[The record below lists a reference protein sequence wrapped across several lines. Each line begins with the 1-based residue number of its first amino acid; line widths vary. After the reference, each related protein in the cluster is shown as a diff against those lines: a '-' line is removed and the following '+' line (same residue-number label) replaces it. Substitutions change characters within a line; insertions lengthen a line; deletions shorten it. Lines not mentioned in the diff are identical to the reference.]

1 MLILTLLHY
10 SEKHN
15 LSRYQ
20 RPGRATYGG
29 KKMKLL
35 VLGGTIFLGRHIVD
49 IALESGYEVT
59 LFNRGQHNADLY
71 PNVEKLRGDR
81 DGDLEALKGRQWDAV
96 IDTCGYVPRVV
107 RDSAELLSDA
117 VEHYTFIS
125 SISVYRDLGKPLVAE
140 DYPVATIEDETVE
153 QVTGE
158 TYGALKALCEQ
169 AAENA
174 MPGRVLNVR
183 SGLIVGPHDPSDR
196 FTYWV
201 CRAAQGGKML
211 APVAPEVLIQVID
224 ARDQA
229 RWILDMAAARQSGVY
244 NVTGPDYPLTFGEL
258 FRTAEQVSG
267 AEPIPVWVD
276 KDFLLAKEVQP
287 WMELP
292 LWMPAD
298 SDDAHVAEVDISK
311 AVTSGLTFRPIP
323 ETVKDTLE
331 WANTRPAD
339 HDWRAGLSPERE
351 QELLAAWNGKNL

>member
-1 MLILTLLHY
+1 
-10 SEKHN
+10 
-15 LSRYQ
+15 
-20 RPGRATYGG
+20 
-29 KKMKLL
+29 MKLL

-49 IALESGYEVT
+49 IALERGYEVT

-71 PNVEKLRGDR
+71 PGVEKLRGDR

-96 IDTCGYVPRVV
+96 IDTCGYFPRIV
-107 RDSAELLSDA
+107 RDSAELLADA
-117 VEHYTFIS
+117 VDHYTFIS

-169 AAENA
+169 AAESA

-201 CRAAQGGKML
+201 CRAAQGGEML

-229 RWILDMAAARQSGVY
+229 RWILDMAAARQTGVY

-258 FRTAEQVSG
+258 FRTTEQVSG
-267 AEPIPVWVD
+267 AEPTPVWVD
-276 KDFLLAKEVQP
+276 KDFLLAQEVQP

-298 SDDAHVAEVDISK
+298 SDDAYVAEVDISK
-311 AVTSGLTFRPIP
+311 AVASGLTFRPITK
-323 ETVKDTLE
+323 TVKDTLE
-331 WANTRPAD
+331 WAKSRPAD
-339 HDWRAGLSPERE
+339 HTWRAGLSPERE
-351 QELLAAWNGKNL
+351 KELLAAWQNQN